1 MQYNAIQ
8 YNIMQCH
15 KETKYTIWYNKMQ
28 FNTLQYCT
36 IAYDTFQTKREHYW
50 LKKGP
55 FWAIG
60 ARKWPAEQSNGHLV
74 ENRRHPELPQDM
86 WMLWSHWAGSIWG
99 EIRGLFG
106 SSVEKNWFSGQKCI
120 FWGQNPN
127 FFERH
132 QIFCYHHD
140 KTPKRQLDPVAIGT
154 SGWPLHSLFGS
165 KRAILVAIGTR
176 KLLAEQPNG
185 HVTENRRY
193 PELPQNMGKL
203 WYHRVE
209 FVWGQKNGLYGRSVE
224 KGWFIVNFIKI
235 GNF

>member
-165 KRAILVAIGTR
+165 KRAILGHRCQKTARRAAERARNGKPKVSRVTSEHGEVMIPSSWVCLRPKKWAIW
-176 KLLAEQPNG
+176 A
-185 HVTENRRY
+185 
-193 PELPQNMGKL
+193 
-203 WYHRVE
+203 
-209 FVWGQKNGLYGRSVE
+209 
-224 KGWFIVNFIKI
+224 
-235 GNF
+235 